1 MLYQFN
7 FFLICLCREF
17 LSLFNHVI
25 FVIKKYIFPMQ
36 IFVWSCMRQNI
47 SKNPLFHFK
56 FALSNQK
63 TENTIRLD
71 FLCWLR
77 IYNSFWI
84 YSNGSKDTGK
94 ILFFFQN
101 PQMCYKQTNQ
111 NSKNRFFL
119 KIIIFKKQ
127 KHQSIAFLTR
137 IKNIY
142 FILIESKK
150 RRSYD

>member
-1 MLYQFN
+1 MYKVYTTVKHHNVLQDIMCYSFLKVKLFCCALSIQ

-94 ILFFFQN
+94 ILFFSKSPN
-101 PQMCYKQTNQ
+101 VLQTNK
-111 NSKNRFFL
+111 SK
-119 KIIIFKKQ
+119 
-127 KHQSIAFLTR
+127 
-137 IKNIY
+137 
-142 FILIESKK
+142 
-150 RRSYD
+150 